1 MSYADLDPMAGR
13 AGRLD
18 CVCAPGEEG
27 TSQTGEGLLRLAV
40 GFGLAILA
48 QTLVLAALP
57 VAAAVIAPRPALIG
71 LPYAITL
78 AGAALATFPAS
89 FLLDA
94 FGRRAAFSLGASIGI
109 AGGLLAGWAALHREF
124 AALCVGAL
132 WLGLAHGFA
141 LFYRHAAAAS
151 AAGPRGGAF
160 VFAGGAL
167 AALAAPSIL
176 QAANTFAGP
185 MADAA
190 TLAAAGAVD
199 LVALVIAVTLPHALA
214 RRRAVEAAV
223 PRVSGFAAATAL
235 GALAWFVMTALMA
248 GAASALIGC
257 GAAAAAVGG
266 VIAWHLV
273 AMYLPAALIRLT
285 GAALPQWATLTAGGL
300 LIAGGAAVF
309 AAGASVASVGAAL
322 MAAGMG
328 WSLVNAGLLQW
339 LYASGPPT
347 RLMLAAHDFALL
359 GAAFGG
365 ALAAPLL
372 RL

>member
-1 MSYADLDPMAGR
+1 MSYGELDPLAGR

-27 TSQTGEGLLRLAV
+27 TSTSGEGLARLAI

-71 LPYAITL
+71 VPYAITL

-94 FGRRAAFSLGASIGI
+94 FGRRAAFSLGASLGI
-109 AGGLLAGWAALHREF
+109 AGGLLAGWAALHHEF

-151 AAGPRGGAF
+151 AAGPRGGAI

-176 QAANTFAGP
+176 QAADALAGP
-185 MADAA
+185 LADAA
-190 TLAAAGAVD
+190 TLAAAGVVD

-214 RRRAVEAAV
+214 RKRAPAPVA
-223 PRVSGFAAATAL
+223 RDISGFAAATAL
-235 GALAWFVMTALMA
+235 GAIAWFVMTALMA
-248 GAASALIGC
+248 QAAPTLIGC

-266 VIAWHLV
+266 VIAWHLM
-273 AMYLPAALIRLT
+273 AMYLPAALIRVT
-285 GAALPQWATLTAGGL
+285 GATMPQWAALAAGGVL
-300 LIAGGAAVF
+300 LAGGAAVF
-309 AAGASVASVGAAL
+309 AAGTGVAAVGAAL

-339 LYASGPPT
+339 LHADGAPT
-347 RLMLAAHDFALL
+347 RLMLAGHDFALL
-359 GAAFGG
+359 GAAFCG

>member
-1 MSYADLDPMAGR
+1 MSLDPMAGR

-27 TSQTGEGLLRLAV
+27 TSTSGEGLLRLAV

-89 FLLDA
+89 FLLDS
-94 FGRRAAFSLGASIGI
+94 FGRRAAFSLGASLGI

-151 AAGPRGGAF
+151 AAGPRGGAI

-176 QAANTFAGP
+176 QLAGDLAGP

-199 LVALVIAVTLPHALA
+199 LIALIIAVTLPHALSPLRKA
-214 RRRAVEAAV
+214 EAAA
-223 PRVSGFAAATAL
+223 PKISGFAAATAL
-235 GALAWFVMTALMA
+235 GALAWFLMTALMA
-248 GAASALIGC
+248 QAAPTLVGC
-257 GAAAAAVGG
+257 GAAAAAIGG

-273 AMYLPAALIRLT
+273 AMYAPAAVIRLT
-285 GAALPQWATLTAGGL
+285 GAALPQWAALAAGGVL
-300 LIAGGAAVF
+300 LGGGAAVF

-322 MAAGMG
+322 MAAGVG

-339 LYASGPPT
+339 LYAGGAPS

-359 GAAFGG
+359 GAAFCG

-372 RL
+372 RLQ